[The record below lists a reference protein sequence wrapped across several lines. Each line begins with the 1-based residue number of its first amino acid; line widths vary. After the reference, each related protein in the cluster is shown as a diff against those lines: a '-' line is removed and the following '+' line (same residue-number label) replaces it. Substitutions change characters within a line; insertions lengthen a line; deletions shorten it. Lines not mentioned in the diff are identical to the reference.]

1 MAFLEALMSRYF
13 VHHPPT
19 PTVEPFYWR
28 SLSLFADQPIH
39 INLNL
44 LAHVLGD
51 SPTVETVEPGGGRL
65 VPVQDYRTEDSGQIV
80 VRGLQPF
87 AYTMPGDD
95 PNRPRAFGIGP
106 KLQEFLDDP
115 VGEPMGLSLPLYDA
129 GRLLGKNGGGWFK
142 DRNDETS
149 FHAATDFMGV
159 FDVCAA
165 QAGTVCAA
173 RGQGVVL
180 EHQTSAGRVFRTV
193 YQHMDAAT
201 IQVSEGNP
209 VRRGQLLGR
218 PRKDLADPHLHFGV
232 AVQPPAISGGPP
244 PGLPAGVLND
254 WYFIDPWGI
263 YDYRAS
269 YVPDDGFQ
277 SSIENA
283 ERAIQ
288 WHTQPLFKTIPIAR
302 TTEGYSELVRV
313 QVRARGRDNFGGS
326 LPDETEQFA
335 VWLDGDDDFFLVPY
349 RAATDRTTELNL
361 EALLREAFVHGKSV
375 KLEYRYVGD
384 LRLIMAAWVN
394 A

>member
-1 MAFLEALMSRYF
+1 VSRYF
-13 VHHPPT
+13 LHHPPT
-19 PTVEPFYWR
+19 ATVEPFYWR
-28 SLSLFADQPIH
+28 SLSRFAEQPIH

-51 SPTVETVEPGGGRL
+51 SPTAQTVEPDGGRL
-65 VPVQDYRTEDSGQIV
+65 VPVQDYMTDGDNPRIV
-80 VRGLQPF
+80 VHGLQPF

-115 VGEPMGLSLPLYDA
+115 VGEPMDLSLPFYDA
-129 GRLLGKNGGGWFK
+129 GRQLGENGGGWFK
-142 DRNDETS
+142 DRDDEGS
-149 FHAATDFMGV
+149 FHGGTDFMGV

-165 QAGTVCAA
+165 QAGCVVAA

-180 EHQTSAGRVFRTV
+180 EHLTSAGRAFRTV
-193 YQHMDAAT
+193 YQHMDAAS
-201 IQVSEGNP
+201 IQVGED
-209 VRRGQLLGR
+209 VMIRRGQLLGR
-218 PRKDLADPHLHFGV
+218 PRKDLNHLHFGV
-232 AVQPPAISGGPP
+232 AVQPPAISDGPP
-244 PGLPAGVLND
+244 PGLPAAVYSD
-254 WYFIDPWGI
+254 WYFVDPWGI

-277 SSIENA
+277 SFIEDA
-283 ERAIQ
+283 ERTIQ
-288 WHTQPLFKTIPIAR
+288 WRTQPLFKTIPIAR
-302 TTEGYSELVRV
+302 TTEGYRKLVRV
-313 QVRARGRDNFGGS
+313 QVRARQGDNLGGS

-335 VWLDGDDDFFLVPY
+335 VWLDGDDDLFLVPY

-375 KLEYRYVGD
+375 RLEYRYVDD
-384 LRLIMAAWVN
+384 LRFIMAAWVN

>member
-1 MAFLEALMSRYF
+1 MSRYF

-19 PTVEPFYWR
+19 ATVEPFYWR
-28 SLSLFADQPIH
+28 SLSPYAHQPIH

-51 SPTVETVEPGGGRL
+51 SPTAMEQTVEPGGGRL
-65 VPVQDYRTEDSGQIV
+65 VPVQDYVTEGGRIV
-80 VRGLQPF
+80 VPGLQPF

-106 KLQEFLDDP
+106 KLREFLDDP
-115 VGEPMGLSLPLYDA
+115 VGERMGLSLPLYNA
-129 GRLLGKNGGGWFK
+129 GRPLGENGGGWFR
-142 DRNDETS
+142 DWDVEGS
-149 FHAATDFMGV
+149 FHAGTDFMGV

-165 QAGTVCAA
+165 QAGSVAAA

-180 EHQTSAGRVFRTV
+180 EHETSAGRVFRTV
-193 YQHMDAAT
+193 YQHMDAAS
-201 IQVSEGNP
+201 IQVKENQK

-218 PRKDLADPHLHFGV
+218 PREDKDHLHFGV
-232 AVQPPAISGGPP
+232 AVQPPAISGDPP
-244 PGLPAGVLND
+244 PALPAAVYND

-283 ERAIQ
+283 EHAIQ
-288 WHTQPLFKTIPIAR
+288 WRTQPLFKTIPIAR
-302 TTEGYSELVRV
+302 TTEGYRELVRV
-313 QVRARGRDNFGGS
+313 QVRARRSDNFGGT

-375 KLEYRYVGD
+375 RLEYRYVGD